1 MMFLVH
7 FCNAEFASPA
17 EQLMHALRGC
27 AQSRRAGLRQQEV
40 LEPCAASML
49 RACEEVQA
57 VSVEE
62 MPQQPR
68 TVRFD
73 LESVEVIEFE
83 ADDWSPDNHVAV
95 GSSSVGSPSA
105 DEWKKKV
112 LDSAFEAVLPW
123 SRTLLEDGSPVDNTL
138 QALFLS
144 IYGAGFGLTSDP
156 PTRVGRAF

>member
-27 AQSRRAGLRQQEV
+27 TQSRRAGLRQQEV
-40 LEPCAASML
+40 FEPCAAS
-49 RACEEVQA
+49 VHA
-57 VSVEE
+57 VSVED

-95 GSSSVGSPSA
+95 GSSSA

-112 LDSAFEAVLPW
+112 VDSAFEAVLPW

-156 PTRVGRAF
+156 PMRVGRAF